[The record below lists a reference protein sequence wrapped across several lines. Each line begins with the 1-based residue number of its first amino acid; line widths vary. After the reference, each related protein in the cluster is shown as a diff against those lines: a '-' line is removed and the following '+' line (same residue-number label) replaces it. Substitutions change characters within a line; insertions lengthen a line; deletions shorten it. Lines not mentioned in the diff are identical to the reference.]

1 MATTWRSKG
10 GTISY
15 SFPLLRCVSGG
26 DSRGS
31 GGFSSDGQRENLE
44 KENKNRECAAL
55 RSISAKEAEKKK
67 DSNKRKGRGGADRS
81 WAPPFRMNVNA
92 RFLLFLAG

>member
-67 DSNKRKGRGGADRS
+67 KTATKEKEE
-81 WAPPFRMNVNA
+81 VA
-92 RFLLFLAG
+92 RTEVGPLLLG